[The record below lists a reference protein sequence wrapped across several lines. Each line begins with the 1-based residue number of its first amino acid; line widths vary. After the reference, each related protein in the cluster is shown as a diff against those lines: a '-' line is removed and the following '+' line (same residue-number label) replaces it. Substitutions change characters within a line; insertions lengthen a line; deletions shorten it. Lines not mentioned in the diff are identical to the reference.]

1 MLPERVQVP
10 ASFLVR
16 EVLFLI
22 AALVTTM
29 AVVRL
34 EVKDWL
40 SVMVFPEI
48 FDIVAVAGMPAAVTV
63 APIVSPSVEARV
75 IVLLPVVAVTATPVE
90 PEAGFTIAP
99 ETSPAPVPRRVR
111 VLFPK
116 PVAVKLLVSSN
127 KPDALLALIV
137 PPPVVPNKL
146 MVRFVVCPVPM

>member
-1 MLPERVQVP
+1 
-10 ASFLVR
+10 
-16 EVLFLI
+16 
-22 AALVTTM
+22 M

-75 IVLLPVVAVTATPVE
+75 IVVFPVIAVATTAVE
-90 PEAGFTIAP
+90 PEAEFTIAP
-99 ETSPAPVPRRVR
+99 ETSPEPDPRRVR
-111 VLFPK
+111 VLFPR

-127 KPDALLALIV
+127 NPDALLALIV
-137 PPPVVPNKL
+137 PPPEVPNKL
-146 MVRFVVCPVPM
+146 MVRFVVCPVPV